1 MNNVILLGTASGV
14 GKSTLAS
21 AICRYL
27 KKKDLKVAPFKALN
41 ISLNSYVTINGDEM
55 GRAQVVQARACGIEP
70 MAIMNPLLLKPC

>member
-27 KKKDLKVAPFKALN
+27 KKK
-41 ISLNSYVTINGDEM
+41 
-55 GRAQVVQARACGIEP
+55 
-70 MAIMNPLLLKPC
+70 LLRL